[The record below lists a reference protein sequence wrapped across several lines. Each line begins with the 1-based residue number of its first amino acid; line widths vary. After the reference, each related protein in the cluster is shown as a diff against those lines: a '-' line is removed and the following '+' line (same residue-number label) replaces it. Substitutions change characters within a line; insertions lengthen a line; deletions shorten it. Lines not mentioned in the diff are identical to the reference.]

1 MRDDKFW
8 NECNNNSIRR
18 KVAEFIDNSPLLS
31 HYKNKKY
38 YQLEDELVAFLGKIK
53 EEIYREVDK
62 EYHREDVICRLI
74 EKYGEEYTEKLKH
87 IPISLIDE
95 IVEEWQEALSDN
107 DSHWDSVWNA
117 LDNTLKEK
125 EKTYSAFFKN
135 N

>member
-74 EKYGEEYTEKLKH
+74 EKHGEEYTEKLKH
-87 IPISLIDE
+87 IPLSLIDE
-95 IVEEWQEALSDN
+95 IAAEWQETLSDD
-107 DSHWDSVWNA
+107 DSYWDSVWNA

-125 EKTYSAFFKN
+125 EKTYSVFFKN

>member
-74 EKYGEEYTEKLKH
+74 EKHGEEYTEKLKH
-87 IPISLIDE
+87 IPLSLIDE
-95 IVEEWQEALSDN
+95 IVEEWQETLSDD

-117 LDNTLKEK
+117 LDDTLKKK